1 MMFGNFRDE
10 IARKLLDQHMHDCEE
25 RARSVE
31 KRQDQQDVNTAE
43 MHRQN
48 TSRFEHL
55 NRRLDDQDVAAQ
67 NRFKGLIGTMIAI
80 VGTVGSLAVSF
91 IQMKH

>member
-31 KRQDQQDVNTAE
+31 KRQDQQYVNTAE
-43 MHRQN
+43 MHSSESV
-48 TSRFEHL
+48 T
-55 NRRLDDQDVAAQ
+55 A
-67 NRFKGLIGTMIAI
+67 
-80 VGTVGSLAVSF
+80 SLSCLRS
-91 IQMKH
+91 